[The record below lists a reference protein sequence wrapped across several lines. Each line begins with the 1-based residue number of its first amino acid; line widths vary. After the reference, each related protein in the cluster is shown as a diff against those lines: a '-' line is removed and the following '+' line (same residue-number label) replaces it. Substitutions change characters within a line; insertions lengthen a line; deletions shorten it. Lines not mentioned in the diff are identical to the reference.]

1 MAKSKFLTNNYM
13 KDFEYYGLFLTEE
26 SKAELKTWLINSNY
40 QLEILNSEREYLDHC
55 TLLHKSQLVW
65 DNSNLHD
72 FLLHIVGEEFRIRV
86 NGIGISDKALAFRV
100 EIFPLKSANI
110 TPHITICT
118 FNGGKP
124 VDSNNITEW
133 KDIEPIIIETKLE
146 KR

>member
-1 MAKSKFLTNNYM
+1 M

-72 FLLHIVGEEFRIRV
+72 FLLHIVGEEFRIWV

-133 KDIEPIIIETKLE
+133 KDIKPIIVETKLE